1 MGKNS
6 LLKPTSKK
14 KKGASTKED
23 SAATAKA
30 KKTKAAIK
38 KAAPKPK
45 TTPKAKAAPKPKVA
59 AKTKAASKPKVAT
72 KTKAASKAKKTTAV
86 RAQKAV
92 APKKKMT
99 LKDLIQ
105 KKFDPWKPEKR
116 FSVSPDKAY
125 LKNFVAPP
133 FFERTT
139 PKEEQ
144 RIKELLFRKFDVETI
159 RAAGKEA
166 AAQKA
171 AAEKAAAEKAAAE
184 KAAAE
189 KVVAEKAAAEKVTEP
204 EASITYGPPADLDTT
219 MDDPMEKAMKYA
231 AAVLVLLV
239 ALIIGASYMNSNNYY
254 IEPANGAVE
263 IRQGKF
269 SPMGEELLIILP
281 GVQPPETI
289 KSVYSKQEVY
299 PLIFNYYVE
308 KADTLLEVSDL
319 PDFEGIRYYLNKALP
334 YATSNET
341 KDIAIGRLDNIDLMI
356 LLYKSDVAVD
366 KGTVSGLEDAK
377 RYLSEASKLNVDAIK
392 SDLIKQRIE
401 SIDNELAK
409 MKSEAAEATA
419 AKETESAPAPPEE

>member
-14 KKGASTKED
+14 KKGTSTKED
-23 SAATAKA
+23 SAVAAKT
-30 KKTKAAIK
+30 KKTKAATK

-59 AKTKAASKPKVAT
+59 AKTKAATKPKVTA
-72 KTKAASKAKKTTAV
+72 KTKPAPKAKKTTAV

-99 LKDLIQ
+99 LKELVQ

-116 FSVSPDKAY
+116 FSVSPDKEY

-171 AAEKAAAEKAAAE
+171 AAEKAAAEKVVAG

-189 KVVAEKAAAEKVTEP
+189 KMTEP

-219 MDDPMEKAMKYA
+219 IDDPMEKAMKYA
-231 AAVLVLLV
+231 AAVLILLV

-254 IEPANGAVE
+254 IEPVNGAVE

-308 KADTLLEVSDL
+308 KADTLLEVSGL

-341 KDIAIGRLDNIDLMI
+341 KDIAIGRLNNIDLMI
-356 LLYKSDVAVD
+356 LLYKSDVAAD

-409 MKSEAAEATA
+409 MKSKAVEAAA
-419 AKETESAPAPPEE
+419 AKEAESAPAPPEE